1 MIADREPYLCTGYHN
16 LNDEAAELGAKL
28 DFFGTGMP
36 AGLLAE
42 YHSRSEADSED
53 EEDEDDWPAAAG
65 RSGGDLTD
73 AEQEAALRVLP
84 AAMRTKLREQG
95 ARLKSLEEENLDL
108 KEVSI

>member
-1 MIADREPYLCTGYHN
+1 
-16 LNDEAAELGAKL
+16 
-28 DFFGTGMP
+28 MP

-53 EEDEDDWPAAAG
+53 EEDEDDWPAVG
-65 RSGGDLTD
+65 GRSGGDRRSGGDLTD

-108 KEVSI
+108 KEVSMLV

>member
-1 MIADREPYLCTGYHN
+1 MITCTLCAGYHN

-53 EEDEDDWPAAAG
+53 EEDEDDWPAAG
-65 RSGGDLTD
+65 GLRHGDRRSGGDLTD
-73 AEQEAALRVLP
+73 AEQEAALRSP
-84 AAMRTKLREQG
+84 AGGHADEAPG
-95 ARLKSLEEENLDL
+95 AGRLGWRAWRRKTST
-108 KEVSI
+108 